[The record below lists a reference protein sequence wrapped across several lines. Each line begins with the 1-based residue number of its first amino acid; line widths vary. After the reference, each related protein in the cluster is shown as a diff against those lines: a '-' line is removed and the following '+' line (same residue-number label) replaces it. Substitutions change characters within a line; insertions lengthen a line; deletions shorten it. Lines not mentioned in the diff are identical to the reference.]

1 MEVIKDARV
10 LNNIIPNV
18 MAKLPDFYAAIGD
31 TLLMVVWSGAI
42 SFVLGLALGVLI
54 TVTKPGGI
62 LENKVVYQILD
73 KLVSL
78 FRSIPFIILL
88 TWVMPVSRAI
98 MGTAIYVRGAIVP
111 LVFGAVPFF
120 TRQVESA
127 LAELDGGLIE
137 AALSMG
143 STPLEIIFRVY
154 LKESVAAIARGTT
167 ITAISLLNL
176 TAMAGVVGAGGLGD
190 FAIRYGHDRNMLDVT
205 NVTVLVLV
213 IIVCIMEFVGGKVVK
228 KNTHYGVSDM
238 SISNRKVVIVGAG
251 HVGSHVG
258 YALISQSLADEI
270 VYIDSD
276 HAKAVAQAFDLT
288 DATNYL
294 PVRTKVTAGDYSDA
308 KDAQIM
314 IISAGPLPTGNQ
326 TRMDTLGQT
335 IAILKD
341 VTKSIKES
349 GFDGIIVN
357 ISNPADVITHY
368 IQHTLN
374 WAPER
379 IFSTSTTLDSARLRR
394 AIAQEIGIDQKSIT
408 AYALGEHGESQM
420 VAWSAVTIA
429 GKPLSQWREEYPDTF
444 GKLDL
449 DALADAGREGGW
461 TILRG
466 KQCTE
471 FGIGASAAEVVRAI
485 FYNENRVLS
494 VSVLLD
500 GKYGQHDVYASVP
513 AIVGRDGIA
522 EIIELHLTPEEQEK
536 FNASCKT
543 MSENYQLSL
552 TL

>member
-1 MEVIKDARV
+1 
-10 LNNIIPNV
+10 
-18 MAKLPDFYAAIGD
+18 
-31 TLLMVVWSGAI
+31 
-42 SFVLGLALGVLI
+42 
-54 TVTKPGGI
+54 
-62 LENKVVYQILD
+62 
-73 KLVSL
+73 
-78 FRSIPFIILL
+78 
-88 TWVMPVSRAI
+88 
-98 MGTAIYVRGAIVP
+98 
-111 LVFGAVPFF
+111 
-120 TRQVESA
+120 
-127 LAELDGGLIE
+127 
-137 AALSMG
+137 
-143 STPLEIIFRVY
+143 
-154 LKESVAAIARGTT
+154 
-167 ITAISLLNL
+167 
-176 TAMAGVVGAGGLGD
+176 
-190 FAIRYGHDRNMLDVT
+190 
-205 NVTVLVLV
+205 
-213 IIVCIMEFVGGKVVK
+213 
-228 KNTHYGVSDM
+228 M

-276 HAKAVAQAFDLT
+276 RAKAVAQALDLT

-308 KDAQIM
+308 ADAQIM
-314 IISAGPLPTGNQ
+314 IIAAGPLPSGSQ

-335 IAILKD
+335 IEILKK
-341 VTKSIKES
+341 VTASIKKS

-374 WAPER
+374 WVPER

-394 AIAQEIGIDQKSIT
+394 AIAQETGIDQKSIT

-466 KQCTE
+466 KGCTE

-494 VSVLLD
+494 VSVLLN
-500 GKYGQHDVYASVP
+500 GQYGQHDVYASVP

-522 EIIELHLTPEEQEK
+522 HIIELHLTPEEQEK
-536 FNASCKT
+536 FDASCRT
-543 MSENYQLSL
+543 MSDNYQLSL

>member
-1 MEVIKDARV
+1 
-10 LNNIIPNV
+10 
-18 MAKLPDFYAAIGD
+18 
-31 TLLMVVWSGAI
+31 
-42 SFVLGLALGVLI
+42 
-54 TVTKPGGI
+54 
-62 LENKVVYQILD
+62 
-73 KLVSL
+73 
-78 FRSIPFIILL
+78 
-88 TWVMPVSRAI
+88 
-98 MGTAIYVRGAIVP
+98 
-111 LVFGAVPFF
+111 
-120 TRQVESA
+120 
-127 LAELDGGLIE
+127 
-137 AALSMG
+137 
-143 STPLEIIFRVY
+143 
-154 LKESVAAIARGTT
+154 
-167 ITAISLLNL
+167 
-176 TAMAGVVGAGGLGD
+176 
-190 FAIRYGHDRNMLDVT
+190 
-205 NVTVLVLV
+205 
-213 IIVCIMEFVGGKVVK
+213 
-228 KNTHYGVSDM
+228 M

-276 HAKAVAQAFDLT
+276 RAKAVAQTLDLT

-294 PVRTKVTAGDYSDA
+294 PVRTRVTAGDYSDA
-308 KDAQIM
+308 ADAQIM
-314 IISAGPLPTGNQ
+314 IIAAGPLPSGNQ

-335 IAILKD
+335 IEILKE
-341 VTKSIKES
+341 VTASIKKS

-374 WAPER
+374 WASER

-394 AIAQEIGIDQKSIT
+394 AIAQETGIDQKSIT

-429 GKPLSQWREEYPDTF
+429 GKPLSQWRDEYPDTF
-444 GKLDL
+444 GRLDL

-466 KQCTE
+466 KGCTE

-500 GKYGQHDVYASVP
+500 GQYGQHDVYASVP

-522 EIIELHLTPEEQEK
+522 HIIELHLTPEEQEK
-536 FNASCKT
+536 FDASCRT
-543 MSENYQLSL
+543 MSANYQLSL

>member
-1 MEVIKDARV
+1 
-10 LNNIIPNV
+10 
-18 MAKLPDFYAAIGD
+18 
-31 TLLMVVWSGAI
+31 
-42 SFVLGLALGVLI
+42 
-54 TVTKPGGI
+54 
-62 LENKVVYQILD
+62 
-73 KLVSL
+73 
-78 FRSIPFIILL
+78 
-88 TWVMPVSRAI
+88 
-98 MGTAIYVRGAIVP
+98 
-111 LVFGAVPFF
+111 
-120 TRQVESA
+120 
-127 LAELDGGLIE
+127 
-137 AALSMG
+137 
-143 STPLEIIFRVY
+143 
-154 LKESVAAIARGTT
+154 
-167 ITAISLLNL
+167 
-176 TAMAGVVGAGGLGD
+176 
-190 FAIRYGHDRNMLDVT
+190 
-205 NVTVLVLV
+205 
-213 IIVCIMEFVGGKVVK
+213 
-228 KNTHYGVSDM
+228 M

-276 HAKAVAQAFDLT
+276 RAKAVAQALDLT

-308 KDAQIM
+308 ADAQIM
-314 IISAGPLPTGNQ
+314 IIAAGPLPSGSQ

-335 IAILKD
+335 IEILKE
-341 VTKSIKES
+341 VTASIKKS

-374 WAPER
+374 WVPER

-394 AIAQEIGIDQKSIT
+394 AIAQETGIDQKSIT

-466 KQCTE
+466 KGCTE

-494 VSVLLD
+494 VSVLLN
-500 GKYGQHDVYASVP
+500 GQYGQHDVYASVP

-522 EIIELHLTPEEQEK
+522 HIIELHLTPEEQEK
-536 FNASCKT
+536 FDASCRT
-543 MSENYQLSL
+543 MSDNYQLSL

>member
-1 MEVIKDARV
+1 
-10 LNNIIPNV
+10 
-18 MAKLPDFYAAIGD
+18 
-31 TLLMVVWSGAI
+31 
-42 SFVLGLALGVLI
+42 
-54 TVTKPGGI
+54 
-62 LENKVVYQILD
+62 
-73 KLVSL
+73 
-78 FRSIPFIILL
+78 
-88 TWVMPVSRAI
+88 
-98 MGTAIYVRGAIVP
+98 
-111 LVFGAVPFF
+111 
-120 TRQVESA
+120 
-127 LAELDGGLIE
+127 
-137 AALSMG
+137 
-143 STPLEIIFRVY
+143 
-154 LKESVAAIARGTT
+154 
-167 ITAISLLNL
+167 
-176 TAMAGVVGAGGLGD
+176 
-190 FAIRYGHDRNMLDVT
+190 
-205 NVTVLVLV
+205 
-213 IIVCIMEFVGGKVVK
+213 
-228 KNTHYGVSDM
+228 M

-276 HAKAVAQAFDLT
+276 RAKAVAQALDLT

-308 KDAQIM
+308 ADAQIM
-314 IISAGPLPTGNQ
+314 IIAAGPLPSGNQ

-335 IAILKD
+335 IEILKE
-341 VTKSIKES
+341 VTASIKKS

-368 IQHTLN
+368 IQHMLN

-394 AIAQEIGIDQKSIT
+394 AIAQETGIDQKSIT

-429 GKPLSQWREEYPDTF
+429 GKPLSQWRDEYPDTF

-466 KQCTE
+466 KGCTE

-500 GKYGQHDVYASVP
+500 GQYGQHDVYASVP

-522 EIIELHLTPEEQEK
+522 HIIEVHLTPEEHEK
-536 FNASCKT
+536 FDVSCRT
-543 MSENYQLSL
+543 MSANYQLSL

>member
-1 MEVIKDARV
+1 
-10 LNNIIPNV
+10 
-18 MAKLPDFYAAIGD
+18 
-31 TLLMVVWSGAI
+31 
-42 SFVLGLALGVLI
+42 
-54 TVTKPGGI
+54 
-62 LENKVVYQILD
+62 
-73 KLVSL
+73 
-78 FRSIPFIILL
+78 
-88 TWVMPVSRAI
+88 
-98 MGTAIYVRGAIVP
+98 
-111 LVFGAVPFF
+111 
-120 TRQVESA
+120 
-127 LAELDGGLIE
+127 
-137 AALSMG
+137 
-143 STPLEIIFRVY
+143 
-154 LKESVAAIARGTT
+154 
-167 ITAISLLNL
+167 
-176 TAMAGVVGAGGLGD
+176 
-190 FAIRYGHDRNMLDVT
+190 
-205 NVTVLVLV
+205 
-213 IIVCIMEFVGGKVVK
+213 
-228 KNTHYGVSDM
+228 M

-276 HAKAVAQAFDLT
+276 RAKAVAQALDLT

-308 KDAQIM
+308 ADAQIM
-314 IISAGPLPTGNQ
+314 IIAAGPLPSGNQ

-335 IAILKD
+335 IEILKE
-341 VTKSIKES
+341 VTASIKKS

-368 IQHTLN
+368 IQHMLN

-394 AIAQEIGIDQKSIT
+394 AIAQETGIDQKSIT

-429 GKPLSQWREEYPDTF
+429 GKPLSQWRDEYPDTF

-466 KQCTE
+466 KGCTE

-500 GKYGQHDVYASVP
+500 GQYGQHDVYASVP

-522 EIIELHLTPEEQEK
+522 HIIELHLTPEEQEK

>member
-1 MEVIKDARV
+1 
-10 LNNIIPNV
+10 
-18 MAKLPDFYAAIGD
+18 
-31 TLLMVVWSGAI
+31 
-42 SFVLGLALGVLI
+42 
-54 TVTKPGGI
+54 
-62 LENKVVYQILD
+62 
-73 KLVSL
+73 
-78 FRSIPFIILL
+78 
-88 TWVMPVSRAI
+88 
-98 MGTAIYVRGAIVP
+98 
-111 LVFGAVPFF
+111 
-120 TRQVESA
+120 
-127 LAELDGGLIE
+127 
-137 AALSMG
+137 
-143 STPLEIIFRVY
+143 
-154 LKESVAAIARGTT
+154 
-167 ITAISLLNL
+167 
-176 TAMAGVVGAGGLGD
+176 
-190 FAIRYGHDRNMLDVT
+190 
-205 NVTVLVLV
+205 
-213 IIVCIMEFVGGKVVK
+213 
-228 KNTHYGVSDM
+228 M

-276 HAKAVAQAFDLT
+276 RAKAVAQALDLT

-294 PVRTKVTAGDYSDA
+294 PVRTRVTAGDYSDA
-308 KDAQIM
+308 ADAQIM
-314 IISAGPLPTGNQ
+314 IIAAGPLPSGSQ

-335 IAILKD
+335 IEILKE
-341 VTKSIKES
+341 VTASIKKS

-368 IQHTLN
+368 IQHMLN

-394 AIAQEIGIDQKSIT
+394 AIAQETGIDQKSIT

-466 KQCTE
+466 KGCTE

-500 GKYGQHDVYASVP
+500 GQYGQHDVYASVP

-522 EIIELHLTPEEQEK
+522 HIIELHLTPEEQEK
-536 FNASCKT
+536 FDASCRT
-543 MSENYQLSL
+543 MSANYQLSL

>member
-1 MEVIKDARV
+1 
-10 LNNIIPNV
+10 
-18 MAKLPDFYAAIGD
+18 
-31 TLLMVVWSGAI
+31 
-42 SFVLGLALGVLI
+42 
-54 TVTKPGGI
+54 
-62 LENKVVYQILD
+62 
-73 KLVSL
+73 
-78 FRSIPFIILL
+78 
-88 TWVMPVSRAI
+88 
-98 MGTAIYVRGAIVP
+98 
-111 LVFGAVPFF
+111 
-120 TRQVESA
+120 
-127 LAELDGGLIE
+127 
-137 AALSMG
+137 
-143 STPLEIIFRVY
+143 
-154 LKESVAAIARGTT
+154 
-167 ITAISLLNL
+167 
-176 TAMAGVVGAGGLGD
+176 
-190 FAIRYGHDRNMLDVT
+190 
-205 NVTVLVLV
+205 
-213 IIVCIMEFVGGKVVK
+213 
-228 KNTHYGVSDM
+228 M

-429 GKPLSQWREEYPDTF
+429 GKAVKKNYKLSGGEDILPQRSFAPSSTTRTAFFRFLFCWTANTVSTMCTPACPLSWVATASQRS
-444 GKLDL
+444 LS
-449 DALADAGREGGW
+449 
-461 TILRG
+461 
-466 KQCTE
+466 CT
-471 FGIGASAAEVVRAI
+471 SPR
-485 FYNENRVLS
+485 RS
-494 VSVLLD
+494 RRSST
-500 GKYGQHDVYASVP
+500 HP
-513 AIVGRDGIA
+513 AR
-522 EIIELHLTPEEQEK
+522 P
-536 FNASCKT
+536 
-543 MSENYQLSL
+543 
-552 TL
+552 

>member
-1 MEVIKDARV
+1 
-10 LNNIIPNV
+10 
-18 MAKLPDFYAAIGD
+18 
-31 TLLMVVWSGAI
+31 
-42 SFVLGLALGVLI
+42 
-54 TVTKPGGI
+54 
-62 LENKVVYQILD
+62 
-73 KLVSL
+73 
-78 FRSIPFIILL
+78 
-88 TWVMPVSRAI
+88 
-98 MGTAIYVRGAIVP
+98 
-111 LVFGAVPFF
+111 
-120 TRQVESA
+120 
-127 LAELDGGLIE
+127 
-137 AALSMG
+137 
-143 STPLEIIFRVY
+143 
-154 LKESVAAIARGTT
+154 
-167 ITAISLLNL
+167 
-176 TAMAGVVGAGGLGD
+176 
-190 FAIRYGHDRNMLDVT
+190 
-205 NVTVLVLV
+205 
-213 IIVCIMEFVGGKVVK
+213 
-228 KNTHYGVSDM
+228 M

-276 HAKAVAQAFDLT
+276 RAKAVAQALDLT

-308 KDAQIM
+308 ADAQIM
-314 IISAGPLPTGNQ
+314 IIAAGPLPSGSQ

-335 IAILKD
+335 IEILKE
-341 VTKSIKES
+341 VTASIKKS
-349 GFDGIIVN
+349 GFDGIIDN

-374 WAPER
+374 WVPER

-394 AIAQEIGIDQKSIT
+394 AIAQETGIDQKSIT

-429 GKPLSQWREEYPDTF
+429 GKPLSQWRDEYPDTF

-466 KQCTE
+466 KGCTE

-500 GKYGQHDVYASVP
+500 GQYGQHDVYASVP

-522 EIIELHLTPEEQEK
+522 HIIELHLTPEEQEK
-536 FNASCKT
+536 FDASCRT
-543 MSENYQLSL
+543 MSDNYQLSL

>member
-1 MEVIKDARV
+1 M
-10 LNNIIPNV
+10 
-18 MAKLPDFYAAIGD
+18 
-31 TLLMVVWSGAI
+31 
-42 SFVLGLALGVLI
+42 
-54 TVTKPGGI
+54 
-62 LENKVVYQILD
+62 
-73 KLVSL
+73 
-78 FRSIPFIILL
+78 
-88 TWVMPVSRAI
+88 
-98 MGTAIYVRGAIVP
+98 
-111 LVFGAVPFF
+111 
-120 TRQVESA
+120 
-127 LAELDGGLIE
+127 
-137 AALSMG
+137 
-143 STPLEIIFRVY
+143 
-154 LKESVAAIARGTT
+154 
-167 ITAISLLNL
+167 
-176 TAMAGVVGAGGLGD
+176 
-190 FAIRYGHDRNMLDVT
+190 
-205 NVTVLVLV
+205 
-213 IIVCIMEFVGGKVVK
+213 
-228 KNTHYGVSDM
+228 
-238 SISNRKVVIVGAG
+238 
-251 HVGSHVG
+251 
-258 YALISQSLADEI
+258 
-270 VYIDSD
+270 
-276 HAKAVAQAFDLT
+276 
-288 DATNYL
+288 
-294 PVRTKVTAGDYSDA
+294 
-308 KDAQIM
+308 
-314 IISAGPLPTGNQ
+314 
-326 TRMDTLGQT
+326 
-335 IAILKD
+335 KD

-394 AIAQEIGIDQKSIT
+394 AIAQETGIDQKSIT

-494 VSVLLD
+494 VSVLLN
-500 GKYGQHDVYASVP
+500 GQYGQHDIYASVP

-522 EIIELHLTPEEQEK
+522 HIIELHLTPEEQEK
-536 FNASCKT
+536 FNASCRT

>member
-1 MEVIKDARV
+1 
-10 LNNIIPNV
+10 
-18 MAKLPDFYAAIGD
+18 
-31 TLLMVVWSGAI
+31 
-42 SFVLGLALGVLI
+42 
-54 TVTKPGGI
+54 
-62 LENKVVYQILD
+62 
-73 KLVSL
+73 
-78 FRSIPFIILL
+78 
-88 TWVMPVSRAI
+88 
-98 MGTAIYVRGAIVP
+98 
-111 LVFGAVPFF
+111 
-120 TRQVESA
+120 
-127 LAELDGGLIE
+127 
-137 AALSMG
+137 
-143 STPLEIIFRVY
+143 
-154 LKESVAAIARGTT
+154 
-167 ITAISLLNL
+167 
-176 TAMAGVVGAGGLGD
+176 
-190 FAIRYGHDRNMLDVT
+190 
-205 NVTVLVLV
+205 
-213 IIVCIMEFVGGKVVK
+213 
-228 KNTHYGVSDM
+228 M

-276 HAKAVAQAFDLT
+276 RAKAVAQALDLT

-308 KDAQIM
+308 VDAQIM
-314 IISAGPLPTGNQ
+314 IIAAGPLPSGNQ

-335 IAILKD
+335 IEILKE
-341 VTKSIKES
+341 VTASIKKS

-368 IQHTLN
+368 IQHMLN

-394 AIAQEIGIDQKSIT
+394 AIAQETGIDQKSIT

-429 GKPLSQWREEYPDTF
+429 GKPLSQWRDEYPDTF

-466 KQCTE
+466 KGCTE

-500 GKYGQHDVYASVP
+500 GQYGQHDVYASVP

-522 EIIELHLTPEEQEK
+522 HIIELHLTPEEQEK
-536 FNASCKT
+536 FDVSCRT
-543 MSENYQLSL
+543 MSANYQLSL

>member
-1 MEVIKDARV
+1 
-10 LNNIIPNV
+10 
-18 MAKLPDFYAAIGD
+18 
-31 TLLMVVWSGAI
+31 
-42 SFVLGLALGVLI
+42 
-54 TVTKPGGI
+54 
-62 LENKVVYQILD
+62 
-73 KLVSL
+73 
-78 FRSIPFIILL
+78 
-88 TWVMPVSRAI
+88 
-98 MGTAIYVRGAIVP
+98 
-111 LVFGAVPFF
+111 
-120 TRQVESA
+120 
-127 LAELDGGLIE
+127 
-137 AALSMG
+137 
-143 STPLEIIFRVY
+143 
-154 LKESVAAIARGTT
+154 
-167 ITAISLLNL
+167 
-176 TAMAGVVGAGGLGD
+176 
-190 FAIRYGHDRNMLDVT
+190 
-205 NVTVLVLV
+205 
-213 IIVCIMEFVGGKVVK
+213 
-228 KNTHYGVSDM
+228 M

-276 HAKAVAQAFDLT
+276 RAKAVAQALDLT

-308 KDAQIM
+308 ADAQIM
-314 IISAGPLPTGNQ
+314 IIAAGPLPSGSQ

-335 IAILKD
+335 IEILKE
-341 VTKSIKES
+341 VTASIKKS

-368 IQHTLN
+368 IQHALN
-374 WAPER
+374 WVPER

-394 AIAQEIGIDQKSIT
+394 AIAQETGIDQKSIT

-429 GKPLSQWREEYPDTF
+429 GKPLSQWRAEYPDTF

-466 KQCTE
+466 KGCTE

-494 VSVLLD
+494 VSVLLN
-500 GKYGQHDVYASVP
+500 GQYGQHDVYASVP

-522 EIIELHLTPEEQEK
+522 HIIELHLTPEEQEK
-536 FNASCKT
+536 FDASCRT
-543 MSENYQLSL
+543 MSDNYQLSL